1 MINYSKT
8 YSDERPEEVD
18 VKETMVFVASN
29 IKEVLTPD
37 PEGEGPKTQ
46 YEFDYVGYTKDEYI
60 KLMTDNNSD
69 MNAQLLDAQLAL
81 CELYEMLTAEDELI

>member
-1 MINYSKT
+1 MINYGKT

-29 IKEVLTPD
+29 IEAVPAPD
-37 PEGEGPKTQ
+37 PEGEGTKTQ

-60 KLMTDNNSD
+60 KLMTDTNSN

-81 CELYEMLTAEDELI
+81 CELYEMILGDELI

>member
-1 MINYSKT
+1 MINYGKT

-29 IKEVLTPD
+29 IKEVLNPD

-60 KLMTDNNSD
+60 KLMMDTNSE

-81 CELYEMLTAEDELI
+81 CELYEMILGDDLI

>member
-1 MINYSKT
+1 MINYGKT

-29 IKEVLTPD
+29 IKEILNPD

-60 KLMTDNNSD
+60 KLMTDNNSG

>member
-1 MINYSKT
+1 MINYGKT

-29 IKEVLTPD
+29 IEEVLIPD
-37 PEGEGPKTQ
+37 PEREEDKTQ

-60 KLMTDNNSD
+60 KLMTDTNSN

-81 CELYEMLTAEDELI
+81 CELYEMITAEDELI

>member
-1 MINYSKT
+1 MINYGKT

-37 PEGEGPKTQ
+37 PEGEEAKTQ

>member
-1 MINYSKT
+1 MINYGKT
-8 YSDERPEEVD
+8 YSGERPEEVD

-29 IKEVLTPD
+29 IKEVLNPD
-37 PEGEGPKTQ
+37 LEGEGPKTQ

>member
-1 MINYSKT
+1 MINYGKT

-37 PEGEGPKTQ
+37 LEGEEDKTQ

>member
-1 MINYSKT
+1 MINYGKT

-37 PEGEGPKTQ
+37 PEGEEYKTQ

>member
-1 MINYSKT
+1 MINYGRT

-29 IKEVLTPD
+29 IREVFNPD

-60 KLMTDNNSD
+60 KLMTDTNSD

-81 CELYEMLTAEDELI
+81 CELYEMIMGDDTI

>member
-1 MINYSKT
+1 MINYGRT

-29 IKEVLTPD
+29 IEEVTVED
-37 PEGEGPKTQ
+37 PEEGEKTQ

-60 KLMTDNNSD
+60 KLMTDTNSN

-81 CELYEMLTAEDELI
+81 CELYEMILGDELI

>member
-1 MINYSKT
+1 MINYGKT

-29 IKEVLTPD
+29 IEEVPAPD

-81 CELYEMLTAEDELI
+81 CELYEMILGDELI

>member
-1 MINYSKT
+1 MISYGKT

-29 IKEVLTPD
+29 IEEVPAPD

-60 KLMTDNNSD
+60 KMMTDASES
-69 MNAQLLDAQLAL
+69 MSAQLTDAQLAL
-81 CELYEMLTAEDELI
+81 CELYEMILGDELI

>member
-1 MINYSKT
+1 MINYGKT

-18 VKETMVFVASN
+18 VKETMVFVASD
-29 IKEVLTPD
+29 IKEVLNPD

-81 CELYEMLTAEDELI
+81 CELYEMLNS

>member
-1 MINYSKT
+1 MINYGKT

-37 PEGEGPKTQ
+37 PEGEENKTQ

-60 KLMTDNNSD
+60 KLMTDTNSD

>member
-1 MINYSKT
+1 MINYGKT

-29 IKEVLTPD
+29 IEEVPAPD

-46 YEFDYVGYTKDEYI
+46 YEFDYVGYDKDEYI
-60 KLMTDNNSD
+60 KMMTDASES
-69 MNAQLLDAQLAL
+69 MSAQLTDAQLAL
-81 CELYEMLTAEDELI
+81 CELYEMITEGDDLI

>member
-1 MINYSKT
+1 MINYGKT

-29 IKEVLTPD
+29 IEEVPAPD

-60 KLMTDNNSD
+60 KLMTDTNTEL
-69 MNAQLLDAQLAL
+69 NAQLLDAQLAL
-81 CELYEMLTAEDELI
+81 CELYEMILGDELI

>member
-1 MINYSKT
+1 MINYGKT

-29 IKEVLTPD
+29 IEEVPAPD

-60 KLMTDNNSD
+60 KLMMDTNSE

-81 CELYEMLTAEDELI
+81 CELYEMILGDELI

>member
-1 MINYSKT
+1 MINYGKT

-29 IKEVLTPD
+29 IEEVLILD
-37 PEGEGPKTQ
+37 PEREEDKTQ

-60 KLMTDNNSD
+60 KLMTDTNSD

-81 CELYEMLTAEDELI
+81 CELYEMITAEDELI

>member
-1 MINYSKT
+1 MINYGKT

-69 MNAQLLDAQLAL
+69 MNAQLLDAQLVL
-81 CELYEMLTAEDELI
+81 CELHEMLTAEDELI

>member
-1 MINYSKT
+1 MINYGKT

-29 IKEVLTPD
+29 IEEVPAPD

-60 KLMTDNNSD
+60 KLMTDTNTE

-81 CELYEMLTAEDELI
+81 CELYEMILGDELI